1 MKDLLKPIKPESER
15 NTYPQMGGKHSSRY
29 NYFRDLLDHNRRALT
44 LMADF
49 EQTYYANRAITTQR
63 IKREYDELH
72 SEVEAIIKC
81 LEQLSGKDLST
92 LSGVLSRV
100 QRTVH
105 EELSE
110 RIPVGTRRLVMPLE
124 EVNAEHFR
132 VVGAKA
138 GNLAVI
144 QRDLGLPVPQ
154 GFVATA
160 SSYERFLSETGLA
173 AEIDASLAEIQPDDL
188 QTLETASRQIQTR
201 VMETSLPESIG
212 NELVSAYHALEQRV
226 VPGVLVA
233 VRSSAVGEDSETSF
247 AGQYRSVLNVTKD
260 NLLEAYKTVVAGK
273 YSVSA
278 LSYRIYHGLDDSET
292 PMCVLVLAMVDAQ
305 QSGVLY
311 TADPVSGDL
320 RRMKINAVVGL
331 GEALVGGEASAQAT
345 YVLDKE
351 QFQLLEH
358 ISDAPEREPTTR
370 RDSSPHQTEIRGANG
385 DDFLRTLWEYATIL
399 EEHFQRPLD
408 IEWAVDRSG
417 QVYLVQSRPLLL
429 FKDQASDDSEQAH
442 DFPGHDVLI
451 VGGRCVS
458 AGVAAGKVVILRT
471 TEPSVLAKRLE
482 EDVILV
488 AKTASPEHAK
498 LISKAKGIITDI
510 GSVTSHLA
518 SVAREFGVPALF
530 GAQSATSILSDGEEI
545 TLWANH
551 SKVLR
556 GVVDELVRTT
566 RQLKRPIFASPAH
579 LRMQAVLDSV
589 SPLNL
594 TNPQDPAFSPGGCQT
609 VHDVIRFTHEQ
620 AMREMFGYGEI
631 AERVSGAIKL
641 KMSIPLWLYVIDVGG
656 GLREGLTG
664 GPEAVDAHCIT
675 SIPFRAVL
683 RGLSHPGI
691 NWTGAIGITAKNL
704 MTLVAG
710 AAGPQQSDILGSA
723 SYAIVSQDYLNLN
736 ARFGYHFA
744 TVDALCGD
752 DLNQNYVTLQFAGGV
767 GSYYGRSLRIQF
779 LANVLQRLGFSVQVK
794 GDLIEASFSRIDRHT
809 METALDQMG
818 RLLGCSR
825 LLDMGIANPEDVA
838 LMTESFFHQDYNF
851 LERKREDEPREFYIS
866 IGKWRR
872 LEREGRTLC
881 LQDGSEYGTWV
892 SSKVA
897 GVMGRFFG
905 SGYQEFLDN
914 IHAYY
919 YFPLAI
925 AKESSMEN
933 GTVSVKVRPVS
944 GSIDQAGGIAFGIRD
959 LANYFAFRIN
969 ALENNAILFEF
980 KNSKRIQLVTVD
992 TPIRANVWHTL
1003 QVDMDGSGLKAYL
1016 NGQLVI
1022 EYETNRTLD
1031 GYVGLWT
1038 KADSVTE
1045 FDSLET
1051 STPEGARIVVF

>member
-1 MKDLLKPIKPESER
+1 MKDLLKPVTPESER
-15 NTYPQMGGKHSSRY
+15 NSHPPMGGKHSSRY

-49 EQTYYANRAITTQR
+49 EQAYYANRAITTQR

-81 LEQLSGKDLST
+81 LEKLSGKDLST

-105 EELSE
+105 EQLSE
-110 RIPVGTRRLVMPLE
+110 RTSAGTRRLVMPLE

-132 VVGAKA
+132 LVGAKA

-160 SSYERFLSETGLA
+160 SAYERFISETGLA
-173 AEIDASLAEIQPDDL
+173 AEIDASLAEIEPDDL
-188 QTLETASRQIQTR
+188 GTLETASRQIQTR
-201 VMETSLPESIG
+201 IMETSLPESIG
-212 NELVSAYHALEQRV
+212 NELVSAYHALERRAL
-226 VPGVLVA
+226 PGVLVA

-247 AGQYRSVLNVTKD
+247 AGQYRSVLNVMKD

-278 LSYRIYHGLDDSET
+278 LSYRIYHGLDDHET

-320 RRMKINAVVGL
+320 RRMKINAVAGL

-358 ISDAPEREPTTR
+358 VSDAPEGGPSPH
-370 RDSSPHQTEIRGANG
+370 SSPHQAAIRGANG
-385 DDFLRTLWEYATIL
+385 DGVLRTLWEYATIL
-399 EEHFQRPLD
+399 EGHFQRPLD

-429 FKDQASDDSEQAH
+429 FKGEAPDDLEQAH

-451 VGGRCVS
+451 EGGRCVS
-458 AGVAAGKVVILRT
+458 PGVAAGKVVILKT
-471 TEPSVLAKRLE
+471 TDSSVLAKRLE

-498 LISKAKGIITDI
+498 LISKVKGIITDI

-530 GAQSATSILSDGEEI
+530 GAQSATSVLSDGEEI
-545 TLWANH
+545 TLWATH
-551 SKVLR
+551 SKVLG
-556 GVVDELVRTT
+556 GVVDELVRNA
-566 RQLKRPIFASPAH
+566 RQIKRPVFASPAH

-594 TNPQDPAFSPGGCQT
+594 TDPRDAAFSPGGCQT
-609 VHDVIRFTHEQ
+609 IHDIIRFTHEQ

-656 GLREGLTG
+656 GLRERLTG
-664 GPEAVDAHCIT
+664 GPEAVDAESIT

-691 NWTGAIGITAKNL
+691 NWTGAIGITTKNL

-723 SYAIVSQDYLNLN
+723 SYAIVSEDYLNLN

-809 METALDQMG
+809 METILDQMG
-818 RLLGCSR
+818 RLLGSSR
-825 LLDMGIANPEDVA
+825 LLDMGIANPEDVV
-838 LMTESFFHQDYNF
+838 LMTESFFQQDYNF
-851 LERKREDEPREFYIS
+851 LERKREAEPREFYIS
-866 IGKWRR
+866 IGNWRR
-872 LEREGRTLC
+872 LEKEGRTLC
-881 LQDGSEYGTWV
+881 LQDGSDYGAWV

-914 IHAYY
+914 IRAYY

-925 AKESSMEN
+925 AKESSMET
-933 GTVSVKVRPVS
+933 GTVSVKVRLVS

-959 LANYFAFRIN
+959 VANYFVFRIN

-980 KNSKRIQLVTVD
+980 KHSKRIQLVTVD
-992 TPIRANVWHTL
+992 APIRANVWHTL

-1016 NGQLVI
+1016 NGRLVI
-1022 EYETNRTLD
+1022 EYEANRTLE

-1051 STPEGARIVVF
+1051 STPEGARIVAF